1 MEFLGFQ
8 RQMAQTPNPGLTAD
22 LSPPATA
29 SSDLALLSTHS
40 LSSCTG
46 LVPLRPMPARSP
58 ARRQKPT
65 LLERIKN
72 IFSKRKPKSSPTH
85 KREGAREH
93 SALNLADMEHSQQRS
108 HRPFSPRL
116 GFETRREREY
126 QIESEFHTIQRRT
139 ESDFRMSQRRWL
151 TENHPRGPPPTYRA
165 QDPVI
170 GEELPRY
177 TVSAA
182 HDRQDDPETIPL
194 LDRATSPEV
203 SSIQFSQS

>member
-1 MEFLGFQ
+1 MEFLGLQ
-8 RQMAQTPNPGLTAD
+8 RQMAQTPNSGLTAD

-29 SSDLALLSTHS
+29 SSDLALLRTHS

-46 LVPLRPMPARSP
+46 LVPLRPIPARSP
-58 ARRQKPT
+58 TRRQKPT
-65 LLERIKN
+65 LLERVKN
-72 IFSKRKPKSSPTH
+72 IFSKGRPKRKPKSSPTH
-85 KREGAREH
+85 NREGAHED
-93 SALNLADMEHSQQRS
+93 SALNLADVEHSQQRS

-126 QIESEFHTIQRRT
+126 QIESDFHTIQRRT

-182 HDRQDDPETIPL
+182 DDRQNDPETIPL
-194 LDRATSPEV
+194 LD
-203 SSIQFSQS
+203 